1 MRIYLT
7 CLLTSLLA
15 VLNIGCKEEDKEI
28 EKMTQAE
35 TICLL
40 PVGEVAQDI
49 LSFLQSGLEK
59 IFETDVRV
67 VEGVEHPN
75 YAYNSQRE
83 QYLSSDIVNRI
94 KQQKADECDRIL
106 GVTDIDLYVPSLNFV
121 FGQAD
126 FYDKVAVISLV
137 RLRQEYYNLPK
148 DEKLFQ
154 ERILKEAAHELGHT
168 YGLTHCENPKCVMHF
183 SNSLKDIDIKSHDFC
198 PECESRL
205 DQK

>member
-1 MRIYLT
+1 
-7 CLLTSLLA
+7 
-15 VLNIGCKEEDKEI
+15 
-28 EKMTQAE
+28 MTQAE

-183 SNSLKDIDIKSHDFC
+183 SNSLKDTDIKSHNFC
-198 PECESRL
+198 AKCKARL